1 MFERSQ
7 ASRLLKAC
15 GLYVVSHGV
24 PRDAVPHLRTG
35 KLMTACGMKR
45 IFDDAYLDASR
56 LPKVEG
62 WKVIYNFSQM
72 YFVL

>member
-1 MFERSQ
+1 
-7 ASRLLKAC
+7 
-15 GLYVVSHGV
+15 
-24 PRDAVPHLRTG
+24 
-35 KLMTACGMKR
+35 MTACGMKR